1 MVGDDVTVKELLM
14 ENREDTKILLSDVST
29 IKEHLR
35 TLNGRVA
42 KVESAELDNTAHR
55 WKTMGI
61 AAILAILIPI
71 IITLMMR

>member
-42 KVESAELDNTAHR
+42 KAESRIDSLR
-55 WKTMGI
+55 VWKWKQAGAI
-61 AAILAILIPI
+61 VILSILATYIFNKI
-71 IITLMMR
+71 I